1 MSVTSSL
8 PSLPFRITTTVLS
21 DGERRVYMVDDRGLE
36 DDYSALF
43 VVSQLRNDGLSVASE
58 EQALS
63 AINVLHGF
71 CREWGIDLLDR
82 FRAGEYLTTNE
93 CEALGDFTRHDFG
106 AEFKK
111 QQKVVALGKGRR
123 GYVYSRKPV
132 ARETQRKRLRHIAA
146 YVSWL
151 GKYLLTHVSSERRQ
165 QVEAMRVDILGQ
177 KLLGGARRDDFDAKK
192 HFTAAHNARLNTI
205 IAPGAPENPFEE
217 HVQLRNLCLIEVLR
231 HCGLRRGEAL
241 NLRVRDIDHV
251 KRVLKVR
258 RRHDSPDDPRVKQPN
273 PKTLE
278 RDLSISAYLID
289 LIVEYVAIRKRVPG
303 AKKHQYLFVTHKA
316 GPTQGQPISTSAV
329 EKVVGTIASV
339 DKNLAHLTAHKF
351 RHFFSS
357 ELADE
362 QQLKQGT
369 DANSRELHRRVRN
382 YLAGRKATSEVDAL
396 YTEHH
401 TKREAQRIAEQLQA
415 RMPPPVAFKRK
426 HE

>member
-1 MSVTSSL
+1 MSVTG
-8 PSLPFRITTTVLS
+8 SLPFRITTTVLP

-36 DDYSALF
+36 DDHSALF
-43 VVSQLRNDGLSVASE
+43 VISQLRNGSLSVATE
-58 EQALS
+58 EAALTT
-63 AINVLHGF
+63 INVLHGF
-71 CREWGIDLLDR
+71 CREWGIDLLER
-82 FRAGEYLTTNE
+82 FRAGEYLATHE
-93 CEALGDFTRHDFG
+93 CEALGDFTRHNFG

-111 QQKVVALGKGRR
+111 QQRVVALGKGRR

-132 ARETQRKRLRHIAA
+132 ARETQRKRLTHIAA

-151 GKYLLTHVSSERRQ
+151 GKYLLTHVSSERRKQ
-165 QVEAMRVDILGQ
+165 IEAMRIDILEQ
-177 KLLGGARRDDFDAKK
+177 KMRGGAQRDDFDAKK
-192 HFTAAHNARLNTI
+192 HFTAVHNARLNAI

-217 HVQLRNLCLIEVLR
+217 YVQLRNLCLIEVLR
-231 HCGLRRGEAL
+231 QCGLRLGEAL

-251 KRVLKVR
+251 SRVLKVR

-278 RDLSISAYLID
+278 RNITISAYLTD
-289 LIVEYVAIRKRVPG
+289 LIIEYVAVRKNVPG

-329 EKVVGTIASV
+329 EQVFDKIAST
-339 DKNLAHLTAHKF
+339 DKKLAHLTAHKF

-362 QQLKQGT
+362 QQLMQGT

-401 TKREAQRIAEQLQA
+401 TKREAQKIAEQLHA
-415 RMPPPVAFKRK
+415 RMAPPVSFKRK
-426 HE
+426 RE